1 MKAYSNKGEVT
12 RMESTV
18 KHTEEAMEEF
28 PRVLSKKEI
37 FAYGVG
43 DLGNNFMFEMGQL
56 YLLKYF
62 TDVIGLPAAAAGAV
76 FLVAKIWDAFAD
88 IGVGTWIDHQKHI
101 SKAGKFRPFII
112 WSALP
117 LGLLLIANFSVPN
130 FTLTGREIWSYLTY
144 ILFGTVFSVV
154 NVAFGSMAP
163 AMTKNSVER
172 SKLASARTIG
182 TNVGLMIATVF
193 FMPIVLMLP
202 TERLG
207 YSVATILFAVGGILS
222 YIYCYKNTKEN
233 YTDHSSEEVE
243 VDVDAHKEGFTD
255 ILKSYKAIFKNKPL
269 IMLCFANLFTFSAYN
284 VKLAVQ
290 FYFAQ
295 YVLHDIKI
303 VSYMSF
309 FTIGCS
315 IIAAFFV
322 PGFLKRLG
330 NKHTYILGCMIWGI
344 GDLLGFFFVHDAI
357 AFTLFTMISYFGNG
371 VITVLNVK
379 FIADAVEYGEWK
391 TGVRSEAITYSSYTY
406 FRKLSQAAAGIVPG
420 IVLSMVGYVPNAV
433 QTATALTGI
442 RGLVFLYPVIMS
454 VATAILM
461 WFFPLTDEK
470 YNKIM
475 EDLRDRHAAANKVK

>member
-1 MKAYSNKGEVT
+1 MGAVEQKADASP
-12 RMESTV
+12 
-18 KHTEEAMEEF
+18 EEF
-28 PRVLSKKEI
+28 PRVLSKIEK

-62 TDVIGLPAAAAGAV
+62 TDVIGLPAATAGMV

-112 WSALP
+112 WAALP
-117 LGLLLIANFSVPN
+117 LALLLIANFSVPN
-130 FTLTGREIWSYLTY
+130 FSLTGREIWSYVTY

-172 SKLASARTIG
+172 SQLASARTIG
-182 TNVGLMIATVF
+182 TNIGLMIATVA
-193 FMPIVLMLP
+193 FMPIVLSLP
-202 TERLG
+202 TQKLG
-207 YSVATILFAVGGILS
+207 YSVATILFAVGGILA
-222 YIYCYKNTKEN
+222 YLFCYKFTKEN
-233 YTDHSSEEVE
+233 YHEDSRTEEQ
-243 VDVDAHKEGFTD
+243 KEEKESFKD
-255 ILKSYKAIFKNKPL
+255 ILSSYKAIFRNGPL
-269 IMLCFANLFTFSAYN
+269 LMLCIANLFTFSAYN

-303 VSYMSF
+303 ISYMSF

-322 PGFLKRLG
+322 PSFIKRLG
-330 NKHTYILGCMIWGI
+330 NKHTYILGCFIWGV
-344 GDLLGFFFVHDAI
+344 GDLLGFFLVNDAI
-357 AFTLFTMISYFGNG
+357 TFTLFTMISYFGNG

-420 IVLSMVGYVPNAV
+420 VVLAMVGYVPNHA

-442 RGLVFLYPVIMS
+442 RGLVFIYPVIMA
-454 VATAILM
+454 VLTAILM
-461 WFFPLTDEK
+461 FFFPLTDKK
-470 YNKIM
+470 YNQIM
-475 EDLRDRHAAANKVK
+475 IDLRNRRAKKASDVAK